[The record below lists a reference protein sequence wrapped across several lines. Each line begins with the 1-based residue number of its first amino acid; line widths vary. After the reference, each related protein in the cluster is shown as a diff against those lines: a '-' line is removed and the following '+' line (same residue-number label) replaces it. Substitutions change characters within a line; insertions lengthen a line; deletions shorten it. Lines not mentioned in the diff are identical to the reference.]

1 MKNIDTLE
9 GFDLQIQLRRLEKDY
24 FAMLNTPGLPDS
36 LKCPDYRLDDISDEI
51 GTIME
56 RLLFVRKGDYWI
68 NSSRG
73 VRIYQDNMLNEL
85 WNALDL
91 YNTSRKD

>member
-1 MKNIDTLE
+1 MKKIDTLE
-9 GFDLQIQLRRLEKDY
+9 GFDLQAQLKRLEQDY
-24 FAMLNTPGLPDS
+24 YAMLNAPGVPVS
-36 LKCPDYRLDDISDEI
+36 LKDPNYRLDDISDEI
-51 GTIME
+51 GDIME

-85 WNALDL
+85 WNALDI
-91 YNTSRKD
+91 YQKKIR